1 MTFENLNEMI
11 VRKPFPM
18 PKLSDILMERQEYSH
33 FTKIYLSMMFYC
45 FKLDKE
51 IQKICVITTEHGYYA
66 YTRLPMGVKVSPDVV
81 QQHMTDILQ
90 GITNTSWHI
99 DDVGIWTK
107 GTFPDHL
114 DVVDAVLKRFSNNNM
129 KYKPLKCD

>member
-1 MTFENLNEMI
+1 
-11 VRKPFPM
+11 
-18 PKLSDILMERQEYSH
+18 MERQEYSH
-33 FTKIYLSMMFYC
+33 FTKIDLSVMFYC

-51 IQKICVITTEHGYYA
+51 SQNICVISAEHGCYA
-66 YTRLPMGVKVSPDVV
+66 QKRLPMGVKILTNVA
-81 QQHMTDILQ
+81 QQHMTDMLQ
-90 GITNTSWHI
+90 GILTTSFYI